1 MRCLVSLR
9 LARTVEHLKHCQ
21 GFAFETLARKLAT
34 STHAFA
40 FNVQMQVRILAVNP
54 LHPNV

>member
-9 LARTVEHLKHCQ
+9 LARTVAHLKHCQ

-34 STHAFA
+34 STHAF
-40 FNVQMQVRILAVNP
+40 NVQMQVRILAVNP

>member
-1 MRCLVSLR
+1 MFSCGKI
-9 LARTVEHLKHCQ
+9 VEDSCTFEALPRFC
-21 GFAFETLARKLAT
+21 FETLARKLAT